1 MAVPTMSGI
10 YEIVNLANG
19 KRYIGS
25 AVSID
30 RRWREH
36 LRHLRAGKHKNR
48 YLQAAWLKYG
58 EGAFAFRVLAE
69 RAVADL
75 IVQEQAHIDAMAP
88 EYNLSPTAGSTLGVK
103 YSDEGRANLSAAL
116 QGKRRGKPR
125 DPEAAAKTANAHRGM
140 KRSAETCARISAA
153 LTGKKHPPR
162 SAEWRQRL
170 SDAQKGKS
178 RSPEVMAALQKGRA
192 AREFTDDQRAALAE
206 ATRRRYESGALSR
219 ERPPEYREK
228 IAAALRGRE
237 LSPEHR
243 AKISAAMKGRKRGP
257 YKKKAATE

>member
-36 LRHLRAGKHKNR
+36 LNHLRAGKHKNR

-58 EGAFAFRVLAE
+58 EESFEFLILMDCPPE
-69 RAVADL
+69 RL
-75 IVQEQAHIDAMAP
+75 IEEEQAAIDRMAP
-88 EYNLSPTAGSTLGVK
+88 EYNLSPTAGSTLGFK
-103 YSDEGRANLSAAL
+103 FSKESRAKLSRAMM
-116 QGKRRGKPR
+116 GKGKGVPR
-125 DPEAAAKTANAHRGM
+125 DPALVAKTAAAHRG
-140 KRSAETCARISAA
+140 KVRPPETGQKISEK
-153 LTGKKHPPR
+153 LKG
-162 SAEWRQRL
+162 RQRDPAQVESTASKL
-170 SDAQKGKS
+170 RGRKRQPEDVKHLIGNKHACGQVFSDE
-178 RSPEVMAALQKGRA
+178 RRA
-192 AREFTDDQRAALAE
+192 SMAE
-206 ATRRRYESGALSR
+206 ATRKQYANGERSR

-228 IAAALRGRE
+228 IAASLRGRK
-237 LSPEHR
+237 LTPEHR
-243 AKISAAMKGRKRGP
+243 AAVSAAMTGKKRGP